1 MAILAGVRALTAVF
15 VVAMA
20 AKPAP
25 LSDEEQAIRIL
36 RLSHLAYT
44 WAPGSRISADLNG
57 DGVVEVAI
65 PGVSG
70 KQIAVGIIRGPVAPL
85 AKMFVLSWA
94 AELVGGPACLSR
106 LKLETEDPRLPPD
119 LWGCA
124 AGDDPS
130 YFCRDNRELAA
141 QLAAAAA
148 KGSRAVVFRAEGCYA
163 VHAFWDTRTE
173 QMGWWRELPPRDA
186 PPPAH

>member
-1 MAILAGVRALTAVF
+1 
-15 VVAMA
+15 MA

-25 LSDEEQAIRIL
+25 LSDEEQAIRVL

-44 WAPGSRISADLNG
+44 WAPGARISADLNG

-70 KQIAVGIIRGPVAPL
+70 KQVAVGVIRGPVAPL

-94 AELVGGPACLSR
+94 ADLVGGPACLSR
-106 LKLETEDPRLPPD
+106 MKLETEDPHLPPD

-124 AGDDPS
+124 SGDPS
-130 YFCRDNRELAA
+130 DFCRDNHELAA
-141 QLAAAAA
+141 QLATAAAR
-148 KGSRAVVFRAEGCYA
+148 GSRALVFRAEGCHA
-163 VHAFWDTRTE
+163 VHAFWDIRTD
-173 QMGWWRELPPRDA
+173 QMGWWRELPPREAA
-186 PPPAH
+186 PPAR

>member
-1 MAILAGVRALTAVF
+1 VGILAAVRSPTAVF
-15 VVAMA
+15 VIAMA

-36 RLSHLAYT
+36 RLSHLTYT
-44 WAPGSRISADLNG
+44 WAPGPRISADLSG

-70 KQIAVGIIRGPVAPL
+70 KQVAVGIIRGPVAPL

-124 AGDDPS
+124 AGDQS

-141 QLAAAAA
+141 HLATAATQGAR
-148 KGSRAVVFRAEGCYA
+148 GLVLRAEGCYP

-173 QMGWWRELPPRDA
+173 QMGWWRELPPREA
-186 PPPAH
+186 PPPVP

>member
-1 MAILAGVRALTAVF
+1 VRAPTAIF
-15 VVAMA
+15 VIAMA

-36 RLSHLAYT
+36 RLSHLTYT

-70 KQIAVGIIRGPVAPL
+70 KQVAVGIIRGPVAPL
-85 AKMFVLSWA
+85 AKMFVLSWG
-94 AELVGGPACLSR
+94 AELVGGPPCLSR
-106 LKLETEDPRLPPD
+106 MKMETEDPRLPPD

-124 AGDDPS
+124 DDDQS
-130 YFCRDNRELAA
+130 FFCRDNRALAA
-141 QLAAAAA
+141 QLATVAA
-148 KGSRAVVFRAEGCYA
+148 KGGRALVLRAEGCYP
-163 VHAFWDTRTE
+163 VHAFWDNRTE
-173 QMGWWRELPPRDA
+173 QMGWWRELPAPAAA
-186 PPPAH
+186 PPAP